1 MARDV
6 TEQGFQK
13 AASRAGFG
21 SRMVG
26 VNSLPTPDEVGEV
39 SNASDIGATRRKG
52 SSSPSPANSSGA
64 KSSDNPSILPA
75 ARTDGP

>member
-13 AASRAGFG
+13 AASRVGSG

-26 VNSLPTPDEVGEV
+26 VDSLPTPDEVGEYV
-39 SNASDIGATRRKG
+39 VESELGATKRKD
-52 SSSPSPANSSGA
+52 SSSPSSPNSSS
-64 KSSDNPSILPA
+64 KPSDNPSILPA